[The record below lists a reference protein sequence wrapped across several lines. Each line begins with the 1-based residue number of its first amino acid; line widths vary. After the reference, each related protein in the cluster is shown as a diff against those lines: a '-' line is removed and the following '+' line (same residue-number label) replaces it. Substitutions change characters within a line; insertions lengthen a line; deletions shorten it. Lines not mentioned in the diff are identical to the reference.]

1 MNRDLAPRLSK
12 SALHWCRVYNYP
24 TDAHGLGRAL
34 RAADARAPR
43 IVPEGDAMALRA
55 LVAEWLDSPEL
66 TEEDVDAV
74 MDGYEG

>member
-1 MNRDLAPRLSK
+1 
-12 SALHWCRVYNYP
+12 
-24 TDAHGLGRAL
+24 
-34 RAADARAPR
+34 
-43 IVPEGDAMALRA
+43 MALRA